1 MSKLKR
7 LQAKE
12 FEIKYLGNLKY
23 LLGMEVARSQKGIS
37 ISQHEYVLNLLKET
51 GMLGCKLEDTPMDLT
66 ITLGIKDDSA
76 PVDKGQYQRLV
87 SRLIYLSYIKP
98 DIGFPISMVNQFMD
112 NLTKKHME
120 AIYRILRYPKMTP
133 GKGLT

>member
-1 MSKLKR
+1 
-7 LQAKE
+7 
-12 FEIKYLGNLKY
+12 
-23 LLGMEVARSQKGIS
+23 MEVARSHKGIS
-37 ISQHEYVLNLLKET
+37 VSQHEYVLNLLKET
-51 GMLGCKLEDTPMDLT
+51 RMLGCKPANTPMDLT

-98 DIGFPISMVNQFMD
+98 DIGFPISMVSQFMN
-112 NLTKKHME
+112 NLTEKHME